1 MVCRKEARGGME
13 GSGEKREGIWGGN
26 SPQKEHRGVSG
37 SLHACI

>member
-1 MVCRKEARGGME
+1 MVCQGREARGGME

-26 SPQKEHRGVSG
+26 PQKEHRGVSG